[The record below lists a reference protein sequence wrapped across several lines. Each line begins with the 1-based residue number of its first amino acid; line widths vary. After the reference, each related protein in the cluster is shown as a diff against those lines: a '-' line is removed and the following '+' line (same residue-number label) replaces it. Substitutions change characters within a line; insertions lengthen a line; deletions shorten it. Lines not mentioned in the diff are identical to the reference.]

1 MTLCMETLQT
11 SLMPRKLETTY
22 KLLKRTQEEK
32 QAIKEIQSTVQS
44 TIFQGRRPLRTL
56 STAHHTSSFHT
67 PKLRDSLLIRCF
79 TLQSSRFH
87 TSNNF
92 QVLLRLLIH
101 SILQVAG
108 SVCVCVH
115 VYVCA
120 CARMYVHARVCI

>member
-1 MTLCMETLQT
+1 M
-11 SLMPRKLETTY
+11 
-22 KLLKRTQEEK
+22 
-32 QAIKEIQSTVQS
+32 
-44 TIFQGRRPLRTL
+44 RTL

-67 PKLRDSLLIRCF
+67 PELRDSLLIRCF

-115 VYVCA
+115 VDVCA
-120 CARMYVHARVCI
+120 CMCVHVCVCMRTHVCTCKSVHIYMAYCKLPKYKLLKTPETHLVTQSNRIYYYFSNLPRVHQD